1 MLKHRGKILEE
12 VVRKWCDQ
20 SGFSITALSKKIG
33 QNPSSTYR
41 QFEKEDLPFYIIQ
54 KFGKSMGHDFRV
66 EFPEMEDDMGYAVPG
81 AAEIDSKIYEPI
93 TLLQAIQQR
102 DTWKNKYLEL
112 MEKYNALLQLKL
124 EEVAGR

>member
-1 MLKHRGKILEE
+1 MLKHRGKILEGI
-12 VVRKWCDQ
+12 VRKYCDQ
-20 SGFSITALSKKIG
+20 NGFSITALSKKID

-54 KFGKSMGHDFRV
+54 KFGKAMGHDFRV

-81 AAEIDSKIYEPI
+81 TAEIDSKIYEPI

-112 MEKYNALLQLKL
+112 MEKHNALLQLKL
-124 EEVAGR
+124 EEVTSK